1 MNTCIISKHHFI
13 VFAKKTTLA
22 VDGACGQVNAYE
34 LLGGCAHALLG
45 MRVNA
50 YFFSAICN
58 ERGHLLVLV
67 TFVGLLVIAFVIIL
81 SPLPLPIPSH
91 ATLGQTSPVSSFPVE
106 DH

>member
-1 MNTCIISKHHFI
+1 MLSQHHFL

-34 LLGGCAHALLG
+34 LLGGCAHALLS

-67 TFVGLLVIAFVIIL
+67 TFVGLLVIAFAVIL
-81 SPLPLPIPSH
+81 SLFPLPIPSL
-91 ATLGQTSPVSSFPVE
+91 TTFRPTSPVSSFPVE